1 MACEILSIKLDEL
14 DNEFEKMRRRIQLGE
29 EACHSRIR
37 EELVNVRRECVQNEL
52 DLRSRLSSSRAETV
66 SRISKVYGRVA
77 QVIQDAKAEVGGQMA
92 PEEWLKALSAE
103 EKALLAEYALD
114 FAMQAANRALLISLE
129 AIDAELAQQ
138 EKEEE

>member
-1 MACEILSIKLDEL
+1 MAREVLSVKLDEL
-14 DNEFEKMRRRIQLGE
+14 DNEFEKMRHRIKLSR

-37 EELVNVRRECVQNEL
+37 EELVKAHREYAQNEL
-52 DLRSRLSSSRAETV
+52 ALRSRLSSSRAETV
-66 SRISKVYGRVA
+66 SRISQVYGRVE
-77 QVIQDAKAEVGGQMA
+77 QVIQDAKAEVCRRTAM
-92 PEEWLKALSAE
+92 EEWSKALSAE

-129 AIDAELAQQ
+129 AIDAELTQQ